1 MNSCVVYIAA
11 MADSQQSQSPGLL
24 ANILAVAGFII
35 LIVIIVWGAY
45 HLLRLTG
52 SGVSTLFNRFTGGGS
67 TIAVTAPEAP
77 VQSGNEFDVS
87 WRYSPSES
95 GSYAFLYQCKSGFR
109 FTTGGTAIPCG
120 SAFTMGTGTTLTLV
134 PVLSGANAVDVP
146 FSIVFMPSAT
156 TSTSRPQG
164 TGTIAVTSPSG
175 GSNSGSASGAAG
187 SGIGA
192 TSGSGS
198 ASGGVSGSPDLWV
211 RIAAVGVIES
221 GDRFVIRKPTSSSDI
236 VAVKFDIVNAG
247 SGPTGEWYFSA
258 SLPTDPVTPYVSPI
272 QKSLGAGDHI
282 ENTLRFNHV
291 ESGGTF
297 TLIVDS
303 GNMVRESNESNNTV
317 VQYIDAY

>member
-1 MNSCVVYIAA
+1 
-11 MADSQQSQSPGLL
+11 MADSSQSQSPGLL

-67 TIAVTAPEAP
+67 TIAVTAPAAP
-77 VQSGNEFDVS
+77 VQSGDEFDVS
-87 WRYSPSES
+87 WRYSPNES

-109 FTTGGTAIPCG
+109 FTSGSTAIPCG
-120 SAFTMGTGTTLTLV
+120 SAFTVGTGTSLTLT
-134 PVLSGANAVDVP
+134 PVLSGAPSLEVP

-164 TGTIAVTSPSG
+164 TGTIAVSAAPSNNGSPA
-175 GSNSGSASGAAG
+175 NNPAPNAG
-187 SGIGA
+187 M
-192 TSGSGS
+192 TGSGS
-198 ASGGVSGSPDLWV
+198 ANTGSGAQTGTPDLWV
-211 RIAAVGVIES
+211 RISAIGVIEA

-236 VAVKFDIVNAG
+236 VAVKFDIVNVG

-291 ESGGTF
+291 DSGGTF
-297 TLIVDS
+297 ILIVDPA
-303 GNMVRESNESNNTV
+303 NTVRESNEGNNTAS
-317 VQYIDAY
+317 QYVDAY